1 MSKSTNKAHATRT
14 KSTAPARPAATTAPP
29 PRASRTDVALNPST
43 ALELV
48 VSRALDQEFEW
59 YFVYAENAL
68 GRDSVGLLPSYAATT
83 VVSSNPTDDMLRGKA
98 HELARTVQGCLR
110 ALGDR
115 HASVLR
121 AVYTPRRWPKT
132 VAAEFEA
139 LAPIVVRLAVASD
152 PWPARSA
159 HAGLEEAAAAR
170 LSARLVAGKE
180 RHLAE
185 LKARARRLF
194 GAAVAAYTKL
204 RALEGPAFSVS

>member
-1 MSKSTNKAHATRT
+1 MSKSNNKAHAVRT
-14 KSTAPARPAATTAPP
+14 KTAAPARPAAATAPP
-29 PRASRTDVALNPST
+29 PRTSRTDVALDPAT
-43 ALELV
+43 ALDLV

-68 GRDSVGLLPSYAATT
+68 GRDSVGLLPSYASAT
-83 VVSSNPTDDMLRGKA
+83 VVWSNPTDDMLRGKA
-98 HELARTVQGCLR
+98 QQLARTVQQCLR

-121 AVYTPRRWPKT
+121 AVYTPRRWPKS
-132 VAAEFEA
+132 VEAEFDV

-159 HAGLEEAAAAR
+159 HAGLEDAAAAR

-180 RHLAE
+180 RHLAP

-194 GAAVAAYTKL
+194 GDAVVAYTKL
-204 RALEGPAFSVS
+204 RAMEGPAFSLS